1 MLWRKKYIERL
12 KKNKK
17 YVSLIE
23 KKNKN
28 WQPTLKNLV
37 KQVCIST

>member
-1 MLWRKKYIERL
+1 MISIYLLWSRSFMLWRKKYIERL

-28 WQPTLKNLV
+28 
-37 KQVCIST
+37 